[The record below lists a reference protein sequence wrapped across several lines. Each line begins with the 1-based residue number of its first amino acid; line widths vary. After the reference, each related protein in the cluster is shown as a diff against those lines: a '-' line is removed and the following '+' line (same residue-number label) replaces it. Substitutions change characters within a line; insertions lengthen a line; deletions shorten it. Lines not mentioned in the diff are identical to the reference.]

1 MVGKIQHHRPVSDDD
16 PLIESVAVIHKC
28 VKLHA
33 VAAALPLDG
42 NIGLYAAVSKNIVR
56 RFDDVRHGMQE
67 VPLGLESFGKLR
79 DKALKV
85 HILAYLN
92 AHFREHIP
100 HKAAF
105 FKQHVFYD
113 ARAPVLPFGVEHIGP
128 CVAVSADNT
137 AVAALGK
144 LHYKAQRFKAFFAF
158 FEKVAVDDEL
168 VCVRKAYFL
177 KKSSEIG
184 HVCVYI
190 RNGDDTP
197 ITRVKLLH
205 TRINVPH

>member
-1 MVGKIQHHRPVSDDD
+1 MRELQYCHSVS
-16 PLIESVAVIHKC
+16 STSAH
-28 VKLHA
+28 
-33 VAAALPLDG
+33 
-42 NIGLYAAVSKNIVR
+42 VSQ
-56 RFDDVRHGMQE
+56 F
-67 VPLGLESFGKLR
+67 PT
-79 DKALKV
+79 
-85 HILAYLN
+85 Y
-92 AHFREHIP
+92 
-100 HKAAF
+100 
-105 FKQHVFYD
+105 
-113 ARAPVLPFGVEHIGP
+113 
-128 CVAVSADNT
+128 NT

>member
-1 MVGKIQHHRPVSDDD
+1 MVGKIQHHRPVPDDD
-16 PLIESVAVIHKC
+16 PLIESVAVIHEC

-79 DKALKV
+79 DEAFKV

-100 HKAAF
+100 HKAAL

-113 ARAPVLPFGVEHIGP
+113 ARAPVLPFGVDHIGP
-128 CVAVSADNT
+128 CVAVAADNT

-144 LHYKAQRFKAFFAF
+144 LHYKAQSFKAPFAF
-158 FEKVAVDDEL
+158 FEKVAVDDKL
-168 VCVRKAYFL
+168 VGLGKADLFE
-177 KKSSEIG
+177 KPFKIG
-184 HVCVYI
+184 HVCVYV
-190 RNGDDTP
+190 RNGDDPPTA
-197 ITRVKLLH
+197 RVELLH
-205 TRINVPH
+205 TRVNVPH